1 MFTITITF
9 REETYVKRFS
19 GAAQVSFDLHYSS
32 PLYARITILPRK
44 KGNLIDRAFIIT
56 VAHLILR
63 DQFIPK
69 MEKCTAF
76 DMKSYFTER

>member
-1 MFTITITF
+1 MITITITF
-9 REETYVKRFS
+9 REETYVKRFP

-44 KGNLIDRAFIIT
+44 KGNLIDRAFIT

-69 MEKCTAF
+69 MDKCTALI
-76 DMKSYFTER
+76 